1 MNAPGVLLVQEKVAV
16 AVDGGRVRLDGLGW
30 AQVRPAVSGVVDR
43 STVPVKPG
51 SPVIVTLDVGDVP
64 TFAGNGDGVETVT
77 VKSVKL
83 KNGGG
88 TALWVLPRL
97 VPVTITW
104 LGPATVAVQESVA
117 VAV

>member
-30 AQVRPAVSGVVDR
+30 AQVRPTVSAVVDR
-43 STVPVKPG
+43 STVPVKPN
-51 SPVIVTLDVGDVP
+51 SLVIVTLDVGDVP

-83 KNGGG
+83 KNGLG
-88 TALWVLPRL
+88 TTFLGSLVL
-97 VPVTITW
+97 VPLTITW